1 MSDGANP
8 NTTTPGQSRATSDDV
23 SMNGFQADHAV
34 NEDGE
39 EEESSSDSGVANEEL
54 LYHPTIRGSLLNRK
68 GLQPTGVC
76 YDDRMKLHMNVD
88 WSPHDHHPEDPRR
101 IEEIF
106 NTFKEGGLVYT
117 GPHKDLPK
125 ILRDAPNKYMYRIAA
140 RNATKEE
147 ICTAHH
153 PHHYDW
159 VESLASMSY
168 QELRILTKIK
178 DQGRDSLYV
187 GSMSFAAA
195 LLSAGGAIET
205 CRHVV
210 EGTLK
215 NAFAVIRPPGH
226 HAEYDQAMGFCFFN
240 NVPVAVRVCQRQYPE
255 KCRKVLILDWDVHHG
270 NGVQNI
276 FYQDPNV
283 LYISIHVYQNGEF
296 YPGEPENPDI
306 PDGGLGNCGSGLG
319 LGRNINIGWHD
330 QGMGDGEYMAAFQRI
345 VMPIAKEFDPD
356 LVVVSA
362 GFDAAKGDELGGCFV
377 TPPCYAHMTHMLM
390 SLAEGKV
397 AVCLEGGYNL
407 KAISQSALAVART
420 LMGEPPPRMEIPKI
434 NKEAARVL
442 AKVQAY
448 QAPYWECMRQ
458 GVLSA
463 PDVANL
469 HATRLHDVIRDSQL
483 QRLQRKHKMMPL
495 HIHREALFK
504 TFENQVLVTPS
515 IHNARR
521 LLVIIHDPYVTD

>member
-8 NTTTPGQSRATSDDV
+8 ETVTSGRSRAPSDDI
-23 SMNGFQADHAV
+23 SANGFQADHV
-34 NEDGE
+34 MNEDE
-39 EEESSSDSGVANEEL
+39 EEEGDESSSDSGVANEEL
-54 LYHPTIRGSLLNRK
+54 LYLPRNGALGNRK

-106 NTFKEGGLVYT
+106 NAFKEHGLVYM
-117 GPHKDLPK
+117 GPHKDLAK
-125 ILRDAPNKYMYRIAA
+125 ILRDMPNKYMYRIAA
-140 RNATKEE
+140 RDATRDE

-153 PHHYDW
+153 PRHYDW

-168 QELRILTKIK
+168 QELRILTKMK

-187 GSMSFAAA
+187 GSMSFSAA

-226 HAEYDQAMGFCFFN
+226 HAEHDHAMGFCFFN
-240 NVPVAVRVCQRQYPE
+240 NVPVAVRVCQKEYPE

-276 FYQDPNV
+276 FYDDPNV
-283 LYISIHVYQNGEF
+283 LYISIHVYQNGQF
-296 YPGEPENPDI
+296 YPGEPENPDT
-306 PDGGLGNCGSGLG
+306 PDGGMEHCGSGLG
-319 LGRNINIGWHD
+319 LGKNINIGWHD
-330 QGMGDGEYMAAFQRI
+330 QGMGDGEYMAAFQKL
-345 VMPIAKEFDPD
+345 VMPIANEFDPD
-356 LVVVSA
+356 LVVISA

-377 TPPCYAHMTHMLM
+377 TPACYAHMTHMLM
-390 SLAEGKV
+390 SLADGKV

-407 KAISQSALAVART
+407 KAISQSAVAVART
-420 LMGEPPPRMEIPKI
+420 LMGEPPPRMELPKI
-434 NKEAARVL
+434 NKDAARVL
-442 AKVQAY
+442 AKAQAY

-458 GVLSA
+458 GVLSV
-463 PDVANL
+463 PDVNDL
-469 HATRLHDVIRDSQL
+469 HSTRLHDIIRDSQL
-483 QRLQRKHKMMPL
+483 QRWQRKHQMMPL

-504 TFENQVLVTPS
+504 TFENQVLVTPGL
-515 IHNARR
+515 HNARR
-521 LLVIIHDPYVTD
+521 LLLIIHDP